1 MATLK
6 QSQRIKLEDIFIP
19 IQGGLVNDVVIQIE
33 PVDGIT
39 NFANIVPVINFAKFF
54 LSNYPNPNDF
64 YENVSKNLTAAIFNN
79 AGILG
84 LAGKTDSV
92 SVEMMR
98 EPISILPYPFV
109 SESIQNATGNT
120 DQLTELSL
128 NNILIP
134 VQGGTIANAKISL
147 DFADNVA
154 AFPDINPL
162 VNFSR
167 SYLTT
172 YGDPNAF
179 YEKVSQNLAATII
192 NNPGAFGLEG
202 KLDSVS
208 VEMERSPNAALPHP
222 FVVTSIGIPGVGLD
236 QIVKVEI
243 GDLFVPVQGGTVND
257 VVLTI
262 DYANGLGTFPDIT
275 PATNFVKS
283 FLSNYPNP
291 NDFYENISK
300 NLTAAMLNNAAG
312 LGLSANID
320 SISVELTRD
329 PIPVLPYTFVSKNT
343 RTAAGN
349 NEQIV
354 KLELEDLLIPVQG
367 GTVADGTLTV
377 DFVDNLQA
385 FPDITTLVNFIKDYL
400 TNYPNPNDF
409 YENIS
414 QNLTATI
421 VNNAGAF
428 GFEGIIDFI
437 SFDLERSPNAGVP
450 HPFISTSTAIPIA
463 PSNTALATSESF
475 EMLPQD
481 FSNEFALV

>member
-1 MATLK
+1 MAISE
-6 QSQRIKLEDIFIP
+6 QSQRIKLEDIFVP
-19 IQGGLVNDVVIQIE
+19 VQGGIVNDVFINIE
-33 PVDGIT
+33 PLGGIT
-39 NFANIVPVINFAKFF
+39 NFANIVPVTNFAKFF
-54 LSNYPNPNDF
+54 LNNYPNPNDL
-64 YENVSKNLTAAIFNN
+64 YENVSKNLTSAIFNN

-109 SESIQNATGNT
+109 SESIQNSTGKT
-120 DQLTELSL
+120 EQLTELNF
-128 NNILIP
+128 NNLLIP
-134 VQGGTIANAKISL
+134 VQGGTIADAKISL

-222 FVVTSIGIPGVGLD
+222 FVVTSIATPGVGLD

-312 LGLSANID
+312 LGLSGNID

-329 PIPVLPYTFVSKNT
+329 PIAVLPYTFVSKNT

-377 DFVDNLQA
+377 DFVDNVEA
-385 FPDITTLVNFIKDYL
+385 FPDITPLTNFTKDYL

-414 QNLTATI
+414 QNLTATV

-428 GFEGIIDFI
+428 GLEGIIDSI
-437 SFDLERSPNAGVP
+437 SFDLERSPNAGLP
-450 HPFISTSTAIPIA
+450 HPFISTSTAIPLA
-463 PSNTALATSESF
+463 PSNTAMTTSESF

-481 FSNEFALV
+481 FSNEFAIV

>member
-1 MATLK
+1 MAISK
-6 QSQRIKLEDIFIP
+6 QSQHVELQDIFIP
-19 IQGGLVNDVVIQIE
+19 VQGGIVNDVVISID
-33 PVDGIT
+33 PVGGLT
-39 NFANIVPVINFAKFF
+39 NFANIVPVTNFAKFF
-54 LSNYPNPNDF
+54 LNNYPNPNDI

-84 LAGKTDSV
+84 LAGKTNSV

-98 EPISILPYPFV
+98 EPISILPYPFA
-109 SESIQNATGNT
+109 SKSTQNSTGNT
-120 DQLTELSL
+120 EQLTELRL
-128 NNILIP
+128 DNLLIP
-134 VQGGTIANAKISL
+134 VQGGTIADVKISL

-208 VEMERSPNAALPHP
+208 VQMERGPNAALPHP
-222 FVVTSIGIPGVGLD
+222 FVATSIGTPGVGLD
-236 QIVKVEI
+236 QIVQIEI

-312 LGLSANID
+312 LGLSGNID

-329 PIPVLPYTFVSKNT
+329 PIAILPYNFASKNT
-343 RTAAGN
+343 ITAAGN
-349 NEQIV
+349 NEQII
-354 KLELEDLLIPVQG
+354 KLKLEDLLIPVQG

-377 DFVDNLQA
+377 DFVDNVEA
-385 FPDITTLVNFIKDYL
+385 FPNITALTNFVKDYL
-400 TNYPNPNDF
+400 TNYPNPNDL

-414 QNLTATI
+414 QNLASTAI
-421 VNNAGAF
+421 NNAKALGL
-428 GFEGIIDFI
+428 EGIIDSI
-437 SFDLERSPNAGVP
+437 SFDLRRSPNAVVP
-450 HPFISTSTAIPIA
+450 HAFTSSSTVIPLA
-463 PSNTALATSESF
+463 PSNTALTTSESF
-475 EMLPQD
+475 EMFPQD
-481 FSNEFALV
+481 FANEFALV